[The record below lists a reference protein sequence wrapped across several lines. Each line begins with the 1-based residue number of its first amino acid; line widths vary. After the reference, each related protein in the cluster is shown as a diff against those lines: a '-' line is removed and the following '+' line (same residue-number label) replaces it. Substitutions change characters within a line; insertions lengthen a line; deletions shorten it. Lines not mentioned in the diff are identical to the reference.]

1 MKKSIL
7 HVMLIGLFSSAVLV
21 FSGCNSES
29 DSTPPDIEVVVPDAP
44 VEELILPADSVGEGS
59 EPKDSKPF
67 GGAVREDKDAE
78 GHTHGDDDPD
88 HKH

>member
-7 HVMLIGLFSSAVLV
+7 HLMFMALLSTTVLL

-29 DSTPPDIEVVVPDAP
+29 DEKNSDIEIEVPDAP
-44 VEELILPADSVGEGS
+44 DEELILPADSVGEGS

-67 GGAVREDKDAE
+67 GGAVREDTKEED
-78 GHTHGDDDPD
+78 
-88 HKH
+88 K